1 MSVFTREYTINLIE
15 KTLKNFEVYRQ
26 KAASF
31 EFIEKSDYAHLFES
45 NSDSESVSTKRTL
58 ELNDSNHTTIKS
70 EKKVYFTP
78 SSFTWTRKNFINFI
92 LKSLQVASSK
102 RFVQSKR
109 KSDSIEQPDDRE
121 DLTVKKLKSEK
132 MVKTII

>member
-1 MSVFTREYTINLIE
+1 
-15 KTLKNFEVYRQ
+15 
-26 KAASF
+26 
-31 EFIEKSDYAHLFES
+31 
-45 NSDSESVSTKRTL
+45 
-58 ELNDSNHTTIKS
+58 
-70 EKKVYFTP
+70 
-78 SSFTWTRKNFINFI
+78 
-92 LKSLQVASSK
+92 VASSK